1 MDAKQKYY
9 ATAILN
15 LFAGLVF
22 GYISGFHA
30 AQQPP
35 LNPDHFK
42 IPATESSSYVTPKAS
57 ECARRTS
64 APCA

>member
-9 ATAILN
+9 AAAISH
-15 LFAGLVF
+15 LFAGLII

-30 AQQPP
+30 GQQPP
-35 LNPDHFK
+35 LNPEHFK
-42 IPATESSSYVTPKAS
+42 IPATESSSYVTPEAS
-57 ECARRTS
+57 ECSKKSS